1 MENSSV
7 DWILQIFHWVNYGSD
22 KPTMQ
27 KELLNVVSEFYNW
40 LAKEF
45 NPVKLHNELPLM
57 MEIDGQLVNGIA
69 DLIVKTDDE
78 IILIDYK
85 TFIGDSAQMQWK
97 AKTFSGQLKLYMD
110 ILKVGF
116 PGKKVRGGIYF
127 VMKGVV
133 VWMGEREVGMAN

>member
-1 MENSSV
+1 
-7 DWILQIFHWVNYGSD
+7 LG
-22 KPTMQ
+22 
-27 KELLNVVSEFYNW
+27 
-40 LAKEF
+40 
-45 NPVKLHNELPLM
+45 
-57 MEIDGQLVNGIA
+57 GIA
-69 DLIVKTDDE
+69 DLVIETDHE

-110 ILKVGF
+110 ILQQGF

-133 VWMGEREVGMAN
+133 FWMEDVVVEMAN